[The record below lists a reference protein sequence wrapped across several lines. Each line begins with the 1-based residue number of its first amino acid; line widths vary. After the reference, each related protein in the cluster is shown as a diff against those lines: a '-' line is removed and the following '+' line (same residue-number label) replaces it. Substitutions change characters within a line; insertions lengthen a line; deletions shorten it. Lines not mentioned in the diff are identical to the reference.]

1 MTVSAEQMSVSE
13 TSCSLDTMDVLPND
27 WWQLIENF
35 AVLGA

>member
-13 TSCSLDTMDVLPND
+13 TSYSQDIMDILPND

-35 AVLGA
+35 AVSGS